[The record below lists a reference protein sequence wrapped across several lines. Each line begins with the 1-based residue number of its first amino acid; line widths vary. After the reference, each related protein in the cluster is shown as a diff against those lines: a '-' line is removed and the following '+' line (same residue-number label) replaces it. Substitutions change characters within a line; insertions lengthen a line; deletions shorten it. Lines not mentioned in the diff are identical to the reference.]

1 LAGPDGDAIRAI
13 WRQIAPHLP
22 ARKETEW
29 TIDVDP
35 INLR

>member
-1 LAGPDGDAIRAI
+1 LAGPDGDAVRAL
-13 WRQIAPHLP
+13 WRQIAPQLP
-22 ARKETEW
+22 ARSETEW